1 MVNKPEDLL
10 RGYVQV
16 SSLPIVYT
24 KINAR
29 VNDPRSSLK
38 DLSDIISDDPG
49 LTSRLLQLVNSA
61 FYGYPTKIDTI
72 SRALLIV
79 GTQQLRDL
87 ALATSIM
94 RLFEGISPELVTM
107 ESFWKHS
114 IACGVAAKIIA
125 TYRREPNVER
135 FFVAGIVHD
144 IGRLIIFKKAPEEA
158 HSALRF
164 CQTNAELLYPV
175 ERRMIGVD
183 HCEVGHVLLQSW
195 NLPVILDEVVSY
207 HHTPRMASLH
217 PIETAIVHVA
227 DILSHSLQFG
237 TSGESFI
244 PPLDP
249 KAWELLEIPI
259 SSLSPILDQ
268 LERDIADVLQTII
281 GAKA

>member
-1 MVNKPEDLL
+1 MVNQPDDLL

-16 SSLPIVYT
+16 SSLPIIYT
-24 KINAR
+24 KINAT

-144 IGRLIIFKKAPEEA
+144 IGRLIIFKKAPDEA
-158 HSALRF
+158 HNALHF
-164 CQTNAELLYPV
+164 CKTNGELLYPV

-195 NLPVILDEVVSY
+195 NLPVILDEVVRF
-207 HHTPRMASLH
+207 HHNPRLASLH

-249 KAWELLEIPI
+249 KAWELLNIPI

-268 LERDIADVLQTII
+268 LGRDIADVLQTVM
-281 GAKA
+281 GMKA